1 MSITTWMI
9 VLLGLLPAIIGVSIV
24 LYLIKKLNLKGKFH
38 LNKITTITYF
48 SLLIACGVIYE
59 IIPKEPTVDKLSNE
73 QLVQLQTENNSFQKS
88 LLKLEENKLNQKF
101 LKEEWSH
108 EINGNTLSLE
118 YKGNEIYS
126 TRVFVE
132 WMETTDQIIEG
143 KVYRSNLN
151 VYGLNLDQKVP
162 LHRVEWTGNQ
172 LVIHEPS
179 VQELS
184 FDRFSNRLYSFNQV
198 LYDEEIRMVRGQT
211 YIHLKVPKHIE
222 IVDPLGLQM
231 Y

>member
-1 MSITTWMI
+1 MSNTSII
-9 VLLGLLPAIIGVSIV
+9 VLVGLLPVIIGVSIV
-24 LYLIKKLNLKGKFH
+24 LYLVKKVNFKGKFRI
-38 LNKITTITYF
+38 NKFIIIIYF

-59 IIPKEPTVDKLSNE
+59 IAPKESMVEKISGEELI
-73 QLVQLQTENNSFQKS
+73 QLQTENNSFQKS

-126 TRVFVE
+126 TGVVVE
-132 WMETTDQIIEG
+132 WMDSTDQIIEG
-143 KVYRSNLN
+143 KVYRSHIN
-151 VYGLNLDQKVP
+151 VYGLNLDQKIP
-162 LHRVEWTGNQ
+162 LHNVEWTGDQ
-172 LVIHEPS
+172 LVIHES
-179 VQELS
+179 SAQELT
-184 FDRFSNRLYSFNQV
+184 FDQFSNRLYSLNQI
-198 LYDEEIRMVRGQT
+198 LYGEEIRMVRGQT

-222 IVDPLGLQM
+222 VVDSLGLQM